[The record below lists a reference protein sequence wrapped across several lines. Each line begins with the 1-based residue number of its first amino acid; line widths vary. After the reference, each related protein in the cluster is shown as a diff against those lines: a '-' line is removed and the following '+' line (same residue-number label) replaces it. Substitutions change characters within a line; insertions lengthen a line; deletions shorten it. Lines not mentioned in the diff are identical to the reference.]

1 MKYKLLMFLLML
13 TSNCLA
19 LVFQPD
25 TIAISNGMSH
35 NTLDEYGY
43 DMTADTVA
51 NYLNKPIQHL
61 MTFQNDTIQLRI
73 SASKHYKGYYQWR
86 GFTISNF
93 YVKCSEAT
101 FRGMYAVILSPVTM
115 IAGADSNTDSVYTDR
130 LLIIEYKGKR
140 WVYANVIRNTECE
153 DSFGFEDLRAGE
165 EGLELSYM
173 AGQGYKYYYNI
184 LIAMSF
190 GQPCLMN
197 LDVEEHN
204 STAQY
209 QATHQ
214 YDFTASDEAD
224 CYPLYSYRRHFPM
237 LLRGGNYDSFVR

>member
-1 MKYKLLMFLLML
+1 M
-13 TSNCLA
+13 N
-19 LVFQPD
+19 
-25 TIAISNGMSH
+25 
-35 NTLDEYGY
+35 
-43 DMTADTVA
+43 
-51 NYLNKPIQHL
+51 
-61 MTFQNDTIQLRI
+61 FQNDTIQLRI
-73 SASKHYKGYYQWR
+73 SVPKDNKGYYRWR

-101 FRGMYAVILSPVTM
+101 FQGMSAAILSPVTM
-115 IAGADSNTDSVYTDR
+115 IAGADSNTGSVYTDR

-214 YDFTASDEAD
+214 YDFIASDEAD

>member
-1 MKYKLLMFLLML
+1 ML

-25 TIAISNGMSH
+25 TLAIDNGKSQK
-35 NTLDEYGY
+35 TLDEYGY

-86 GFTISNF
+86 SFTISNF

-101 FRGMYAVILSPVTM
+101 FQGMSAAILSPVTM

-130 LLIIEYKGKR
+130 YLSLNTKGR
-140 WVYANVIRNTECE
+140 DGYM
-153 DSFGFEDLRAGE
+153 LM
-165 EGLELSYM
+165 LSVTLSV
-173 AGQGYKYYYNI
+173 KTRSVLKI
-184 LIAMSF
+184 
-190 GQPCLMN
+190 
-197 LDVEEHN
+197 
-204 STAQY
+204 
-209 QATHQ
+209 
-214 YDFTASDEAD
+214 
-224 CYPLYSYRRHFPM
+224 
-237 LLRGGNYDSFVR
+237 

>member
-1 MKYKLLMFLLML
+1 M
-13 TSNCLA
+13 N
-19 LVFQPD
+19 
-25 TIAISNGMSH
+25 
-35 NTLDEYGY
+35 
-43 DMTADTVA
+43 
-51 NYLNKPIQHL
+51 
-61 MTFQNDTIQLRI
+61 FQNDTIQLRI
-73 SASKHYKGYYQWR
+73 SAPKDNKGYYQWR

-101 FRGMYAVILSPVTM
+101 FQGMSAAILSPVTM

-130 LLIIEYKGKR
+130 LLIIEYKGKK
-140 WVYANVIRNTECE
+140 WVYANVIRNTDCE

-165 EGLELSYM
+165 EGLELIYM

-197 LDVEEHN
+197 LDVEECN

-209 QATHQ
+209 QVTHQ
-214 YDFTASDEAD
+214 YDFTASDEDD
-224 CYPLYSYRRHFPM
+224 CYPLYAYRRHFPM

>member
-1 MKYKLLMFLLML
+1 
-13 TSNCLA
+13 
-19 LVFQPD
+19 
-25 TIAISNGMSH
+25 
-35 NTLDEYGY
+35 
-43 DMTADTVA
+43 
-51 NYLNKPIQHL
+51 
-61 MTFQNDTIQLRI
+61 
-73 SASKHYKGYYQWR
+73 
-86 GFTISNF
+86 
-93 YVKCSEAT
+93 
-101 FRGMYAVILSPVTM
+101 
-115 IAGADSNTDSVYTDR
+115 
-130 LLIIEYKGKR
+130 
-140 WVYANVIRNTECE
+140 
-153 DSFGFEDLRAGE
+153 
-165 EGLELSYM
+165 M

>member
-1 MKYKLLMFLLML
+1 ML
-13 TSNCLA
+13 ANNCLA

-35 NTLDEYGY
+35 NTLDEDGY

-61 MTFQNDTIQLRI
+61 MNFQNDTIQLRI
-73 SASKHYKGYYQWR
+73 SAPKDNKGYYQWR

-101 FRGMYAVILSPVTM
+101 FQGMSAAILSPVTM
-115 IAGADSNTDSVYTDR
+115 IAGADSNTDSVY
-130 LLIIEYKGKR
+130 
-140 WVYANVIRNTECE
+140 IRNTDCE

-165 EGLELSYM
+165 EGLELIYM

-197 LDVEEHN
+197 LDVEECN

-209 QATHQ
+209 QVTHQ
-214 YDFTASDEAD
+214 YDFTASDEDD
-224 CYPLYSYRRHFPM
+224 CYPLYAYRRHFPM